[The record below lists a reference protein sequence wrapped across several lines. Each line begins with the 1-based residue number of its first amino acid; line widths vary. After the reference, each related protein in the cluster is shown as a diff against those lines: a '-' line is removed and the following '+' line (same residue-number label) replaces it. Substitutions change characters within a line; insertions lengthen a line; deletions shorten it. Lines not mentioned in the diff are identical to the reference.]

1 MNGLQNFIIQENLK
15 LEHAERFITYQEQF
29 HHQVYMALNTELEKA
44 WVKEANK
51 LSRSHKIPDDSVE
64 LALLQN
70 PKSTVKLTVNQSE
83 KIITSRNREPVD
95 SSVSVKVPLLYSR
108 EKRDF
113 MIKSFL
119 SVATESL
126 KEITSQWSEIF
137 KVEKQGRALPWFKIV
152 QDHDEIRLQLAL
164 SSGKNEMYKT
174 LYSVRIDYG
183 KSSKTKDFDR
193 VYLISLI

>member
-1 MNGLQNFIIQENLK
+1 MKN
-15 LEHAERFITYQEQF
+15 
-29 HHQVYMALNTELEKA
+29 
-44 WVKEANK
+44 
-51 LSRSHKIPDDSVE
+51 
-64 LALLQN
+64 
-70 PKSTVKLTVNQSE
+70 
-83 KIITSRNREPVD
+83 
-95 SSVSVKVPLLYSR
+95 
-108 EKRDF
+108 
-113 MIKSFL
+113 FL